1 VVTVQFRVL
10 GPLEVRASDDRLV
23 QLGAEK
29 PRILLAALLLSANQS
44 VDADRLVEALWS
56 GHPPRS
62 AANAL
67 RTYVSGLRGRLRL
80 GAPGSTSRIIARG
93 GGYQIR
99 LSRDD
104 LDLLAFEDLAASGHK
119 ALADGD
125 AATAAER
132 LRRALDLWRG
142 RPLEDVPLAAA
153 FDAELAR
160 LEDLRL
166 TALEACVEA
175 RLALGQ
181 HTDLITDLRAAV
193 AAQPLRE
200 RLQALWMLALY
211 RCGQQAEALAA
222 YRTVRDQMVHE
233 LGIEPGPPMQRLHR
247 QILTADPT
255 LDPPAPDAG
264 PDVVP
269 RQLPPDIGGF
279 TGRDRELARLGRLL
293 RQGYDRGAPL
303 ITAIDGVPGVG
314 KSALAVHAAHRLAY
328 RFPDG
333 QLYAD
338 LQGATPAGP
347 DGEPGPRAPMTVL
360 LAFLR
365 ALGTPD
371 RDIATQDEAAA
382 RFRAATADRR
392 LLVVLDNAR
401 DAAQIQPLLPAGPGC
416 AVLVTSR
423 RVLATLD
430 GATPVHLDVLAPA
443 EAVTLLG
450 RLAGG
455 RRTGAER
462 EAAAEVARLCGYLP
476 LALRIA
482 AARLTARPSWP
493 VRALVERLTD
503 THRRL
508 DELQAGDLG
517 VRTSFQVSL
526 VALRDSADPRDRAA
540 ARAFPL
546 LGVLDGAD
554 VGIPVAARLIDT
566 PEADAEAALE
576 RLVDAQLL
584 DSPVPGRYR
593 LHDLLRLFA
602 RERAAE
608 ERPPAERAA
617 ALVRALTWYRA
628 AACRTL
634 AVLRPG
640 HQHPVLAHRDPGVR
654 LPFDAAAGAL
664 DWLETERIN
673 LVAAV
678 EQAAATTDG
687 VPAELPIT
695 ITQALFGFFQVRGY
709 WQDWIRVN
717 ETVLGLAG
725 RVGDLAG
732 CGYAHRDIGVAHEL
746 AGDYDRARVHVEH
759 ALTIFERIGDRHGQ
773 AANLTTL
780 AIIHHRQGRYPMAV
794 SCYRRSLAIRRD
806 LDDTRGLGV
815 NLSNLGVTHQRLGE
829 NVEADACFTE
839 ALAIFER
846 LADRPSAASV
856 LTNLGVLYES
866 EHRYPDAVRYHE
878 RSLEIFRAIGDHTG
892 EATALNNLGLVFRRL
907 GRYDEAIACQREGLA
922 ITERLGERFYRAEC
936 LRELGSTWHAV
947 GDHAQARTH
956 WEQARE
962 IFAELGVPEADE
974 VAALLA
980 EA

>member
-1 VVTVQFRVL
+1 
-10 GPLEVRASDDRLV
+10 
-23 QLGAEK
+23 
-29 PRILLAALLLSANQS
+29 
-44 VDADRLVEALWS
+44 
-56 GHPPRS
+56 
-62 AANAL
+62 
-67 RTYVSGLRGRLRL
+67 
-80 GAPGSTSRIIARG
+80 
-93 GGYQIR
+93 
-99 LSRDD
+99 
-104 LDLLAFEDLAASGHK
+104 
-119 ALADGD
+119 
-125 AATAAER
+125 
-132 LRRALDLWRG
+132 
-142 RPLEDVPLAAA
+142 
-153 FDAELAR
+153 
-160 LEDLRL
+160 
-166 TALEACVEA
+166 
-175 RLALGQ
+175 
-181 HTDLITDLRAAV
+181 
-193 AAQPLRE
+193 
-200 RLQALWMLALY
+200 
-211 RCGQQAEALAA
+211 
-222 YRTVRDQMVHE
+222 
-233 LGIEPGPPMQRLHR
+233 
-247 QILTADPT
+247 
-255 LDPPAPDAG
+255 
-264 PDVVP
+264 
-269 RQLPPDIGGF
+269 
-279 TGRDRELARLGRLL
+279 
-293 RQGYDRGAPL
+293 
-303 ITAIDGVPGVG
+303 
-314 KSALAVHAAHRLAY
+314 
-328 RFPDG
+328 
-333 QLYAD
+333 
-338 LQGATPAGP
+338 
-347 DGEPGPRAPMTVL
+347 
-360 LAFLR
+360 
-365 ALGTPD
+365 
-371 RDIATQDEAAA
+371 
-382 RFRAATADRR
+382 
-392 LLVVLDNAR
+392 
-401 DAAQIQPLLPAGPGC
+401 
-416 AVLVTSR
+416 
-423 RVLATLD
+423 
-430 GATPVHLDVLAPA
+430 
-443 EAVTLLG
+443 
-450 RLAGG
+450 
-455 RRTGAER
+455 
-462 EAAAEVARLCGYLP
+462 VARLCGYLP

-503 THRRL
+503 AHRRL

-526 VALRDSADPRDRAA
+526 VALRDGADHRDRAA

-554 VGIPVAARLIDT
+554 VGVPVAARLIDT
-566 PEADAEAALE
+566 PEVDAEAALE

-608 ERPPAERAA
+608 EHLPAERAA

-628 AACRTL
+628 AACHTL

-640 HQHPVLAHRDPGVR
+640 HQHPVLIHRDPEVR
-654 LPFDAAAGAL
+654 LPFDAPAGAL

-673 LVAAV
+673 LVSAI
-678 EQAAATTDG
+678 EQAAAMVDE
-687 VPAELPIT
+687 VPAQLPIT

-717 ETVLGLAG
+717 ETVLGLAE

-829 NVEADACFTE
+829 NVAADACFTE
-839 ALAIFER
+839 ALTIFER

-866 EHRYPDAVRYHE
+866 EHRYPDAVGYHE
-878 RSLEIFRAIGDHTG
+878 RSLEIFRAIRDHTG

-936 LRELGSTWHAV
+936 LRELGSTWYAV
-947 GDHAQARTH
+947 GDHPQARTH
-956 WEQARE
+956 WEQARG

-980 EA
+980 DA

>member
-1 VVTVQFRVL
+1 V
-10 GPLEVRASDDRLV
+10 
-23 QLGAEK
+23 
-29 PRILLAALLLSANQS
+29 
-44 VDADRLVEALWS
+44 
-56 GHPPRS
+56 
-62 AANAL
+62 
-67 RTYVSGLRGRLRL
+67 
-80 GAPGSTSRIIARG
+80 
-93 GGYQIR
+93 
-99 LSRDD
+99 
-104 LDLLAFEDLAASGHK
+104 
-119 ALADGD
+119 
-125 AATAAER
+125 
-132 LRRALDLWRG
+132 
-142 RPLEDVPLAAA
+142 
-153 FDAELAR
+153 
-160 LEDLRL
+160 
-166 TALEACVEA
+166 
-175 RLALGQ
+175 LGQ
-181 HTDLITDLRAAV
+181 HADLITDLRAAV
-193 AAQPLRE
+193 VTQPLRE

-211 RCGQQAEALAA
+211 RCGQQAEALTA
-222 YRTVRDQMVHE
+222 YRTVRDQMVQE

-247 QILTADPT
+247 QILTADPA
-255 LDPPAPDAG
+255 LDPPTPDAE
-264 PDVVP
+264 PDMVP

-347 DGEPGPRAPMTVL
+347 DGEPGPLAPMTVL

-371 RDIATQDEAAA
+371 RDIATLDEAAA

-401 DAAQIQPLLPAGPGC
+401 DATQIQPLLPAGPGC

-430 GATPVHLDVLAPA
+430 GATPVHLDVLARA

-526 VALRDSADPRDRAA
+526 VALRDSADHRDRVA

-554 VGIPVAARLIDT
+554 VGVPVAARLIDT

-584 DSPVPGRYR
+584 DSPAPGRYR

-602 RERAAE
+602 RERAADE
-608 ERPPAERAA
+608 HPPAERVA

-628 AACRTL
+628 AACQTL

-640 HQHPVLAHRDPGVR
+640 HQHPVLAHRDPAVR
-654 LPFDAAAGAL
+654 VPFDTAAGAL

-673 LVAAV
+673 LVSAI
-678 EQAAATTDG
+678 EQAVATDG
-687 VPAELPIT
+687 VPAKLPIT

-709 WQDWIRVN
+709 WQDWIQVN
-717 ETVLGLAG
+717 EIVLGLAG
-725 RVGDLAG
+725 RVGDLAA

-759 ALTIFERIGDRHGQ
+759 ALTVFERIGDRHGQ

-806 LDDTRGLGV
+806 LGDTRGVGV
-815 NLSNLGVTHQRLGE
+815 NLSNLGVTDQRLGE
-829 NVEADACFTE
+829 NVEAEACFTE

-866 EHRYPDAVRYHE
+866 EHRYPDAVGYHE
-878 RSLEIFRAIGDHTG
+878 RSLEIFRVIGDHTG

-956 WEQARE
+956 WEQARG

-974 VAALLA
+974 VAALLTNA
-980 EA
+980 